1 MPKLKRAPASA
12 ELEALRKA
20 FLQAETDIINEI
32 ARLRSRGNVDYHA
45 VAALNRVQKTLK
57 GLEDD
62 CWKYVPKMIEKQ
74 FYARVPEARRALEPA
89 ARQARGYA
97 AAEALTSTQTDV
109 VQQLINN
116 LMGEVVTA
124 EMHVM
129 SSLKSSL
136 IGPTREDVF
145 RRTGLRAVINMETRG
160 DGFRKAV
167 PELVRE
173 LQQNGVEAFVD
184 KAGRKWSLHT
194 YGTMVCRTTSR
205 QAEILAV
212 LTADPDHDL
221 YRISSHGTTCPVC
234 APFEGRVYSRSGTH
248 PDFPPLASAFGKID
262 PNGPNDLSNT
272 WLNIHPN
279 CLHVLLPW
287 TEKGKTPEE
296 LEKIKRFSNP
306 QTNPFTVDP
315 RSQRQI
321 EAYRKN
327 QQARARMLSD
337 YRQWERYRLELGD
350 KCPKTFQTFLK
361 HKRAGDEKYRGWMEE
376 YKKRFYLQ
384 SRLDY
389 NWDGENSFIPTGT
402 RFETVRT
409 IAGRGSKTVFR
420 HAQDYAGE
428 FGGSTG
434 EWSKKVGKIESSK
447 YTFDVHW
454 VERDGVQYAA
464 KVKNRKE
471 R

>member
-32 ARLRSRGNVDYHA
+32 ARLRSRGSVDYHA
-45 VAALNRVQKTLK
+45 VAALERVQKTLK

-74 FYARVPEARRALEPA
+74 FYTRVPEARRALEPA
-89 ARQARGYA
+89 TRQARGYA

-145 RRTGLRAVINMETRG
+145 RRTGLRATINMETQG
-160 DGFRKAV
+160 IGFRKAV

-221 YRISSHGTTCPVC
+221 YQISSHATTCPVC

-279 CLHVLLPW
+279 CLHVLIPW

-361 HKRAGDEKYRGWMEE
+361 HKRAGDEKYRGWERE
-376 YKKRFYLQ
+376 YRWENKRLGFQ
-384 SRLDY
+384 SLI
-389 NWDGENSFIPTGT
+389 GS
-402 RFETVRT
+402 RT
-409 IAGRGSKTVFR
+409 
-420 HAQDYAGE
+420 
-428 FGGSTG
+428 STG
-434 EWSKKVGKIESSK
+434 VEITGVSKHVIDRAVSRNFSWENALDALQNPVKVGKIKIDENGLQSQKFRGEHAEVVVNPESGNIISG
-447 YTFDVHW
+447 W
-454 VERDGVQYAA
+454 
-464 KVKNRKE
+464 RK
-471 R
+471 